1 MQQLEQHIKEINGKH
16 YTITPFVGTKG
27 FKYLGRLTKYATPL
41 VGALAQQGEDVD
53 LPAIIQNLFFEGTD
67 EFVSLILE
75 LVSDVHR
82 DGNSSFLSL
91 FGQGCGLY
99 EHHWPVCDE
108 EYPILSD
115 IGSFLRFCLT
125 IFYKDYFD
133 IGG

>member
-1 MQQLEQHIKEINGKH
+1 MQQLEQHIKEINGVH

-53 LPAIIQNLFFEGTD
+53 LASIIQNLFFEGTD

-82 DGNSSFLSL
+82 DGMKINPDIEFKKNYMTLLELALEVIKINYEDVFTKLGISFN
-91 FGQGCGLY
+91 
-99 EHHWPVCDE
+99 
-108 EYPILSD
+108 
-115 IGSFLRFCLT
+115 
-125 IFYKDYFD
+125 
-133 IGG
+133 

>member
-53 LPAIIQNLFFEGTD
+53 LPAIIQNVFFEGTD

-82 DGNSSFLSL
+82 DGMKINPDVEFKKNYMTLLELALEVIKINYEDVFTKLGISFN
-91 FGQGCGLY
+91 
-99 EHHWPVCDE
+99 
-108 EYPILSD
+108 
-115 IGSFLRFCLT
+115 
-125 IFYKDYFD
+125 
-133 IGG
+133 